1 VSVGRTSLRAW
12 PRTSAMKLR
21 IRVARLLSPSSA
33 GGIIPTILM

>member
-1 VSVGRTSLRAW
+1 VGSTSLSAC

-33 GGIIPTILM
+33 GGIIPTIRM